1 MEFKTDTAVSGSQ
14 GVGGAGP
21 KGLVVVAVS
30 PGRDG
35 ELVLEPG
42 EPEVVSPEAVVAGVV
57 VVVVELGLLSP
68 PPPQPCN
75 TKAVGT
81 KKTQHTCFDCMSA
94 NEIVEMTQSPVVELG
109 LLS

>member
-21 KGLVVVAVS
+21 KGVVVVVVS

-57 VVVVELGLLSP
+57 VVVVVELVLLSP

-81 KKTQHTCFDCMSA
+81 KKTQHTCFDCMSD
-94 NEIVEMTQSPVVELG
+94 NEIVEMTQSSTLEPK
-109 LLS
+109 